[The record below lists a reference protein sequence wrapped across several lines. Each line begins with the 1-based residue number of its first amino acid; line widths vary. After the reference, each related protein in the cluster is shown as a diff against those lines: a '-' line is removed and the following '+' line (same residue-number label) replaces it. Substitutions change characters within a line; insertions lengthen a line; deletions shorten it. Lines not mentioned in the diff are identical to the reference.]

1 MLMARA
7 SECCTLSEHV
17 GHGSQSSSENKAEIA
32 DASHAHSTQAAIAEA
47 AVRRAMDANSG
58 PVGAHVVTSAA
69 PPFQILGCNRP
80 FLELTGHQPIGSSL
94 KILYGKTTRVNALE
108 SSISAAAQGGVH
120 ECQLHLY
127 TANAQPLLVRV
138 AVSLVQAKVGEASR
152 HRCVEEPKVMLLVLS
167 PVNSIRW

>member
-1 MLMARA
+1 MQFSSAG
-7 SECCTLSEHV
+7 SSTICSKHNEHS
-17 GHGSQSSSENKAEIA
+17 SQPDIQPVIA
-32 DASHAHSTQAAIAEA
+32 AAAHAHSTQAAMAKA
-47 AVRRAMDANSG
+47 AMRRAMDAKSG

-69 PPFQILGCNRP
+69 PPFQILGCNRA
-80 FLELTGHQPIGSSL
+80 FLELTGHQSIGSSL
-94 KILYGKTTRVNALE
+94 KILYGKMTRVSALE

-138 AVSLVQAKVGEASR
+138 AVSLVHAKEGEASR
-152 HRCVEEPKVMLLVLS
+152 HRCAEEPKLMLLVLS